1 MLRMENKD
9 ILENYKQTL
18 KDLQQLQNNLSDKSN
33 NYVKKELLRIIE
45 RGWGLVETMYDIEH
59 DNKER
64 LQKQFN
70 EMLRLAPMTRID
82 KTENDNT

>member
-1 MLRMENKD
+1 MENKD

>member
-1 MLRMENKD
+1 MKNKD

>member
-1 MLRMENKD
+1 MKNKD

-59 DNKER
+59 GDKER

-70 EMLRLAPMTRID
+70 EMLRLAPMTRIN